1 MSSTL
6 RVNTREYY
14 EILKTANF
22 IPASYL
28 EIAESLMK
36 NGIREMYHALVNEN
50 DIDTLFS
57 IPNLKI
63 FWVCRCHHIADDGST
78 AHEHLH
84 ALVQYQNKKT
94 HRAFKDRLKR
104 SDQLLNPKT
113 TFKKI
118 LCPDHVVGVL
128 RYITCRDGQRATRRN
143 ADGLMGAPHTHY
155 KRSVFGRNLLHRRNR
170 KQILGCKD
178 VRRTILRGV
187 SIKLSEEWKSKHV
200 SGHSHHLHH
209 HETCQCEFGK
219 IGRKKKKEANEKRR
233 AFYKTERGQTIK
245 NRYKETAKLRNE
257 LIEKLMA
264 HKSGTNLAEIEKETI
279 LKLLRK
285 MQ

>member
-36 NGIREMYHALVNEN
+36 NGIREMYHALVNED

-143 ADGLMGAPHTHY
+143 ADGLMGVPHTHY

-187 SIKLSEEWKSKHV
+187 SIKLSEVGNLNMLVGILIIYITMKHV
-200 SGHSHHLHH
+200 DVNLEKLEGRR
-209 HETCQCEFGK
+209 
-219 IGRKKKKEANEKRR
+219 RKKLMRKEEHFTKQSVVKLLKIDIKRR
-233 AFYKTERGQTIK
+233 Q
-245 NRYKETAKLRNE
+245 N
-257 LIEKLMA
+257 
-264 HKSGTNLAEIEKETI
+264 
-279 LKLLRK
+279 
-285 MQ
+285 

>member
-1 MSSTL
+1 MSSTSRL
-6 RVNTREYY
+6 STREYS

-22 IPASYL
+22 TPASYFD
-28 EIAESLMK
+28 IAESLMK
-36 NGIREMYHALVNEN
+36 NGIREMYHALVNED

-63 FWVCRCHHIADDGST
+63 FWVCRCHHIADDNST

-104 SDQLLNPKT
+104 SDQLLHPKT

-118 LCPDHVVGVL
+118 LCPDHAVGVL

-187 SIKLSEEWKSKHV
+187 SIKLTEEWKSKNV

-209 HETCQCEFGK
+209 HETCRCEFGK
-219 IGRKKKKEANEKRR
+219 IGREKKKEANEKRR
-233 AFYKTERGQTIK
+233 AFYKTEHGQSIK

-257 LIEKLMA
+257 VIEKLMA
-264 HKSGTNLAEIEKETI
+264 H
-279 LKLLRK
+279 
-285 MQ
+285 

>member
-1 MSSTL
+1 MSSTSRL
-6 RVNTREYY
+6 STREYS

-22 IPASYL
+22 TPASYFD
-28 EIAESLMK
+28 IAESLMK
-36 NGIREMYHALVNEN
+36 NGIREMYHALVNED

-63 FWVCRCHHIADDGST
+63 FWVCRCHHIADDNST

-104 SDQLLNPKT
+104 SDQLLHPKT

-118 LCPDHVVGVL
+118 LCPDHAVGVL

-178 VRRTILRGV
+178 VRRTILRQV
-187 SIKLSEEWKSKHV
+187 SIKLSEEGKSKNV

-209 HETCQCEFGK
+209 HETCRCEFGK
-219 IGRKKKKEANEKRR
+219 IGREKKKEANEKRR
-233 AFYKTERGQTIK
+233 AFYKTEHGQSIK